1 MFRLLSKES
10 NIFSIPVYIGVLLLI
25 VIGFNFLDL
34 NALDFFSAVITFAGV
49 AMGYFCFNAI
59 ALNYQ
64 THLPLFLYTA
74 FIFALYPGDLDI
86 GIAVSLFTNSIIL
99 LLLTN
104 VEMGVRKHSYPL
116 VGSIL
121 ALNFIFLPTTW
132 PMTIFVIFH
141 IIGTSD
147 RVGLHVF
154 RLFYGIFLVALSYF
168 GMAYFLDMNSW
179 NPAYFPFGDFQPSK
193 NLESLIWMIP
203 VALLLLHAVMDHFR
217 HFNRKSPVSK
227 FKYTFLLIFSLA
239 QVITVVLYMGNNYE
253 YLLLLAFP
261 VSVILSRM
269 LKFLPKYWMKES
281 GLWLIIF
288 SLVIFKLHGYSNFN
302 I

>member
-34 NALDFFSAVITFAGV
+34 STLDFFSAIITFAGV
-49 AMGYFCFNAI
+49 AMGYFCFNTI

-99 LLLTN
+99 ILLTN
-104 VEMGVRKHSYPL
+104 VDISVRKNSYPL
-116 VGSIL
+116 VGAIL

-132 PMTIFVIFH
+132 PMSIFVIFH
-141 IIGTSD
+141 IFGTSD
-147 RVGLHVF
+147 RIGLHLF
-154 RLFYGIFLVALSYF
+154 RLFYGMFLIALSYF
-168 GMAYFLDMNSW
+168 GLAYLLDLNSW
-179 NPAYFPFGDFQPSK
+179 NPAYFPFGDFKPSE
-193 NLESLIWMIP
+193 NLEPLIWLIP
-203 VALLLLHAVMDHFR
+203 VAVLLLHAVMDHFR
-217 HFNRKSPVSK
+217 HFNKKSPVSK

-239 QVITVVLYMGNNYE
+239 QLITVVLYMGNNFE
-253 YLLLLAFP
+253 YLLLMAFP

-269 LKFLPKYWMKES
+269 LKFLPKYWMREC
-281 GLWLIIF
+281 GLWLIII
-288 SLVIFKLHGYSNFN
+288 SLIIFKLHGYYNFN